1 MKEVYQTGVD
11 LTRRKLFMGDDV
23 ATAEP
28 GGNVP
33 AKTLAG
39 QGELHELVATHKDQ
53 VNADLPAPIK
63 DEF

>member
-11 LTRRKLFMGDDV
+11 LTRRKLFMGDDA

-28 GGNVP
+28 GGKVQ

-39 QGELHELVATHKDQ
+39 QGELPEVVATHKDQ
-53 VNADLPAPIK
+53 VNAELAAPIK